1 VLSCGL
7 IEVALPQDT
16 AAETVMAQSPF
27 MRTIGAFALI
37 LAFSLSAGL
46 ARPCVAAEPV
56 RQRSILVLEE
66 VDFRSPF
73 YSEIFAGIRA
83 AAKAGRQGGTAIYG
97 ESLDLTRFPGQDYEA
112 SLVDHLKTKYAR
124 RPVDVI
130 VSIGVASAK
139 FLKAW
144 KQDIWPAP
152 PIVYGFVPDLA
163 EVRALF
169 LPNTTAIFAK
179 VSPTQSLVAARAVV
193 SDLRSVVLVGD
204 AWKNPLVY
212 GHWKQDFAAAM
223 PALEVTDLSGLTL
236 REVRKRVAALPDR
249 SAILTSAMYSDG
261 EGTYYLPAAALALV
275 AEAANR
281 PIVITSDTFLGRAGV
296 GGFLLLPEIIGRE
309 AGQVALRI
317 LDGEAAS
324 SIPSVVGDNVKP
336 IFDGRQLKL
345 WNASEADL
353 PPGSEVRFRE
363 KTFWEQYYWQSLTV
377 AIVIL
382 MQALM
387 ITGLLHERRL
397 RYSAEVEARQ
407 RMSEL
412 AHMNRHATAGELSA
426 SIAHEIS
433 QPLAAILINAE
444 TAEQMLKKP
453 APDIAEIREILDNI
467 RRDDRRASEIIR
479 RLRQFLKKAPS
490 ETREVDLND
499 TVAEVFRFLSVQAL
513 THDVQLVT
521 DLSPGEIRVSGDK
534 VQLQQA
540 ILNLVVNAIDAA
552 ANLPEDRRRIVGQTK
567 LVNGNAVLV
576 SIIDAGNGI
585 LADEVT
591 EIFKPFFTTKTQG
604 MGIGLSIA
612 RTIVEAHG
620 GRIWAENAP
629 DGGAV
634 FHISLP
640 LTAAQASGEQ
650 AA

>member
-1 VLSCGL
+1 
-7 IEVALPQDT
+7 
-16 AAETVMAQSPF
+16 MAQSQL
-27 MRTIGAFALI
+27 MRTISAFALI
-37 LAFSLSAGL
+37 LAFSLFAGF
-46 ARPCVAAEPV
+46 AGACRADEPV

-124 RPVDVI
+124 REVDVI

-139 FLKAW
+139 FLQRW

-179 VSPTQSLVAARAVV
+179 ITPTQLLIAARAVV

-236 REVRKRVAALPDR
+236 REVRKRVASLPDR
-249 SAILTSAMYSDG
+249 SAILTSALYSDG

-281 PIVITSDTFLGRAGV
+281 PIIITSDTFIGRTGV

-309 AGQVALRI
+309 AGRVALRI

-324 SIPSVVGDNVKP
+324 NIAPVVGDNVKP

-345 WNASEADL
+345 WNASEANL

-363 KTFWEQYYWQSLTV
+363 QTFWEQYYWQSLTI

-397 RYSAEVEARQ
+397 RFSAEVEARQ

-433 QPLAAILINAE
+433 QPLAAIMINAE

-467 RRDDRRASEIIR
+467 RRDDGRASEIIR

-490 ETREVDLND
+490 ETRELDLNE

-513 THDVQLVT
+513 THDVQLAT

-552 ANLPEDRRRIVGQTK
+552 ANLPEDRRRIVGQTR
-567 LVNGNAVLV
+567 LMDGNSALV

-585 LADEVT
+585 LADKVT

-640 LTAAQASGEQ
+640 LSTAQATAERALHDS
-650 AA
+650 